1 MRNGS
6 ENILITEAE
15 LQKPG
20 NRRDLWIALAV
31 SLFATIAFYFSTKA
45 SLHDLDYT
53 NQVASALLHGHLGL
67 QEKPPD
73 WLNEMI
79 PWKGRYYS
87 AFPLGAV
94 LSMLP
99 VGLLRNTGLIQSFP
113 GRVLAALIAGLCVYF
128 FFQLANA
135 FKGDWN
141 NSSPIRPARN
151 ASHSDAGGPLTLSLF
166 RRVLL
171 ALFPIFGTW
180 TWCNLGF
187 GGAWQIALGLAL
199 LGQTA
204 ALYFALVRSSP
215 FIAGAF
221 FALAFGNRTELLI
234 TLPLY
239 LYFFYR
245 RPVLVGQARRLP
257 SPGNR
262 SGRPT
267 RSASSVSHSN
277 ETGAVGLGWRK
288 FKREVRESMPM
299 FCRFLILPVTL
310 GLLTAAY
317 NFARFHSIFDFGYLH
332 IPEVAQEPWYKHGL
346 FSIHAIPW
354 NIYTMLF
361 QGFESIDY
369 FPYIRP
375 NGFGCSIFL
384 ASPFLCLLF
393 RQGGRYKVVAWVA
406 IALLTLVLWLH
417 GNPGSWQFSYRYAMI
432 LIPWMFLLLTGNG
445 LTKISVPE
453 VSLFT
458 VSVAINATATWQF
471 LWTDQV
477 QP

>member
-1 MRNGS
+1 M
-6 ENILITEAE
+6 TEDQLRKAH
-15 LQKPG
+15 
-20 NRRDLWIALAV
+20 NSRDLWLALGL
-31 SLFATIAFYFSTKA
+31 SLFAAIAFYFSTKA
-45 SLHDLDYT
+45 TLHDLDYT
-53 NQVASALLHGHLGL
+53 NQIASALLHGHLGL

-79 PWKGRYYS
+79 PWEGKYYS

-99 VGLLRNTGLIQSFP
+99 VALLRETGLIQSFP
-113 GRVLAALIAGLCVYF
+113 GRALAALIAGLSVYF
-128 FFQLANA
+128 FFQLAKA
-135 FKGDWN
+135 FKGNWN
-141 NSSPIRPARN
+141 NSSPIRPLA
-151 ASHSDAGGPLTLSLF
+151 LSPS

-199 LGQTA
+199 LGQAA
-204 ALYFALVRSSP
+204 ALYWSLAQPAP
-215 FIAGAF
+215 FLAGAF

-239 LYFFYR
+239 LYF
-245 RPVLVGQARRLP
+245 LWHQ
-257 SPGNR
+257 PGEKMINWKTLR
-262 SGRPT
+262 DGVQENSQM
-267 RSASSVSHSN
+267 
-277 ETGAVGLGWRK
+277 LI
-288 FKREVRESMPM
+288 
-299 FCRFLILPVTL
+299 RFLSLPVAL

-346 FSIHAIPW
+346 FSINAIPW

-361 QGFESIDY
+361 QGFESIAY
-369 FPYIRP
+369 FPYIIP
-375 NGFGCSIFL
+375 NGFGCSILL
-384 ASPFLCLLF
+384 ASPFLCFLF
-393 RQGGRYKVVAWVA
+393 RQGGRYKMVAWVA
-406 IALLTLVLWLH
+406 ISVLTVVLWLH

-432 LIPWMFLLLTGNG
+432 LLPWMFLLLTGNG
-445 LTKISVPE
+445 PAKISVPE
-453 VSLFT
+453 ISLFA
-458 VSVAINATATWQF
+458 VSVAINAIATWQF
-471 LWTDQV
+471 LWTNQI

>member
-1 MRNGS
+1 MMAA
-6 ENILITEAE
+6 EEAKE
-15 LQKPG
+15 KKREFG
-20 NRRDLWIALAV
+20 IALGL
-31 SLFATIAFYFSTKA
+31 SLCAAIAFYFSTKA
-45 SLHDLDYT
+45 TLHDLDYT
-53 NQVASALLHGHLGL
+53 SQIASALLHGHVGL
-67 QEKPPD
+67 REKPPE

-79 PWKGRYYS
+79 PWEGRYYS

-99 VGLLRNTGLIQSFP
+99 VAFLRSTGQIQSFP
-113 GRVLAALIAGLCVYF
+113 GHVLAALIAGLSF
-128 FFQLANA
+128 FFFFRLAKA
-135 FKGDWN
+135 FGGDYCN
-141 NSSPIRPARN
+141 
-151 ASHSDAGGPLTLSLF
+151 LKTKSLA
-166 RRVLL
+166 RRVML

-199 LGQTA
+199 LGQAA
-204 ALYFALVRSSP
+204 ALYFTLVRP
-215 FIAGAF
+215 FPFVAGAF

-239 LYFFYR
+239 LYFFWR
-245 RPVLVGQARRLP
+245 QSNGRQGAAVS
-257 SPGNR
+257 SPPQTGNAI
-262 SGRPT
+262 GK
-267 RSASSVSHSN
+267 
-277 ETGAVGLGWRK
+277 GIL
-288 FKREVRESMPM
+288 KRGFPWKTQTLI
-299 FCRFLILPVTL
+299 RFLCLPATL
-310 GLLTAAY
+310 ALMTAAY
-317 NFARFHSIFDFGYLH
+317 NFARFHSIFDFGYIH
-332 IPEVAQEPWYKHGL
+332 IPEVRDEPWYQHGL

-384 ASPFLCLLF
+384 SSPFLCLLF
-393 RQGGRYKVVAWVA
+393 RQGGRYKLVAWLA

-432 LIPWMFLLLTGNG
+432 LLPWMFLLLTGNG
-445 LTKISVPE
+445 PANISVPE
-453 VSLFT
+453 ISLFA
-458 VSVAINATATWQF
+458 VSVAINAIAMWQF
-471 LWTDQV
+471 LWTNQI

>member
-1 MRNGS
+1 M
-6 ENILITEAE
+6 
-15 LQKPG
+15 
-20 NRRDLWIALAV
+20 ALKSDHIREVLLAMAV
-31 SLFATIAFYFSTKA
+31 SLFAAMAFYFSTKA
-45 SLHDLDYT
+45 TLHDLDYT
-53 NQVASALLHGHLGL
+53 SQVASALLHGQLGL

-79 PWKGRYYS
+79 PWQGRYYS

-99 VGLLRNTGLIQSFP
+99 VALLRNMGLIQGFP
-113 GRVLAALIAGLCVYF
+113 GHVLAALIAGFCVYF
-128 FFQLANA
+128 FFQLTKA

-141 NSSPIRPARN
+141 NSSPIRPLALPAHR
-151 ASHSDAGGPLTLSLF
+151 SRLLRRSGCEGWIGEGGSPF

-187 GGAWQIALGLAL
+187 GGAWQVALGLAL
-199 LGQTA
+199 LGQAA
-204 ALYFALVRSSP
+204 ALYFTLVRRSP
-215 FIAGAF
+215 FVAGAF

-239 LYFFYR
+239 VYLLSR
-245 RPVLVGQARRLP
+245 SLPVAGRAPVLP
-257 SPGNR
+257 SPGN
-262 SGRPT
+262 PPE
-267 RSASSVSHSN
+267 ADP
-277 ETGAVGLGWRK
+277 TGAAVGWKKL
-288 FKREVRESMPM
+288 KRELQENTPM
-299 FCRFLILPVTL
+299 LLRFVCLPAAL
-310 GLLTAAY
+310 ALATAAY

-332 IPEVAQEPWYKHGL
+332 IPEVRDEPWYQHGL
-346 FSIHAIPW
+346 FSINAIPW

-361 QGFESIDY
+361 QGYESIDY

-393 RQGGRYKVVAWVA
+393 RRGGRYKVVAWIA
-406 IALLTLVLWLH
+406 ISLLTLVLWLH

-432 LIPWMFLLLTGNG
+432 LLPWMFLLLTGNG
-445 LTKISVPE
+445 PANLSVPE
-453 VSLFT
+453 ISLFA
-458 VSVAINATATWQF
+458 VSVTINAIAMWQF
-471 LWTDQV
+471 LWTDQI

>member
-1 MRNGS
+1 M
-6 ENILITEAE
+6 AE
-15 LQKPG
+15 DQLRKAH
-20 NRRDLWIALAV
+20 NSRDLWLALGL
-31 SLFATIAFYFSTKA
+31 SLFAAVVFYFSTKA
-45 SLHDLDYT
+45 TLHDLDYT
-53 NQVASALLHGHLGL
+53 NQIASALLHGHLSL

-79 PWKGRYYS
+79 PWEGRYYS

-99 VGLLRNTGLIQSFP
+99 VALLQNTGLIQSFP

-141 NSSPIRPARN
+141 NSSPIRPVA
-151 ASHSDAGGPLTLSLF
+151 LSPF

-199 LGQTA
+199 LGQAA
-204 ALYFALVRSSP
+204 ALYFTLVRPSP
-215 FIAGAF
+215 FVAGAF

-239 LYFFYR
+239 LYLFWR
-245 RPVLVGQARRLP
+245 SP
-257 SPGNR
+257 SERVMNWKNLKR
-262 SGRPT
+262 
-267 RSASSVSHSN
+267 
-277 ETGAVGLGWRK
+277 GL
-288 FKREVRESMPM
+288 RENTPM
-299 FCRFLILPVTL
+299 LSRFLSLPATL
-310 GLLTAAY
+310 ALLTAAY
-317 NFARFHSIFDFGYLH
+317 NFARFHSIFDFGYIH
-332 IPEVAQEPWYKHGL
+332 IPEVAEEPWYRHGL
-346 FSIHAIPW
+346 FSIQAIPW

-369 FPYIRP
+369 FPYLRP
-375 NGFGCSIFL
+375 NGFGCSIIL

-393 RQGGRYKVVAWVA
+393 RQGGRYKTLAWVA
-406 IALLTLVLWLH
+406 IGVLTLVLWLH

-432 LIPWMFLLLTGNG
+432 LLPWIFLLLTGNG
-445 LTKISVPE
+445 PPNISVPE
-453 VSLFT
+453 ISLFT
-458 VSVAINATATWQF
+458 ISVAINAIATWQF
-471 LWTDQV
+471 LWTDQI

>member
-1 MRNGS
+1 MTNES
-6 ENILITEAE
+6 ATIVMAHE
-15 LQKPG
+15 LQKPD
-20 NRRDLWIALAV
+20 NRSDLWFAVGV
-31 SLFATIAFYFSTKA
+31 SLFAAIAFYLSTKA
-45 SLHDLDYT
+45 TLHDLDYT
-53 NQVASALLHGHLGL
+53 SQIASAFLHGQLGL
-67 QEKPPD
+67 REKPPD

-79 PWKGRYYS
+79 PKEDKYYS

-99 VGLLRNTGLIQSFP
+99 VALLRNVGLIHSFP
-113 GRVLAALIAGLCVYF
+113 GHVLAALIAGLCVYF
-128 FFQLANA
+128 FFQLTKA
-135 FKGDWN
+135 FRPDY
-141 NSSPIRPARN
+141 SSLRSKSLAR
-151 ASHSDAGGPLTLSLF
+151 
-166 RRVLL
+166 RIML

-199 LGQTA
+199 LGQAA
-204 ALYFALVRSSP
+204 ALYFTLARPSP

-234 TLPLY
+234 ILPLY
-239 LYFFYR
+239 LYFLWA
-245 RPVLVGQARRLP
+245 RPDGV
-257 SPGNR
+257 
-262 SGRPT
+262 
-267 RSASSVSHSN
+267 
-277 ETGAVGLGWRK
+277 AVGWKNLKSALRK
-288 FKREVRESMPM
+288 NRPM
-299 FCRFLILPVTL
+299 LIRFLSLPVTL
-310 GLLTAAY
+310 ALVTAAY
-317 NFARFHSIFDFGYLH
+317 NFARFHSIFDFGYIH
-332 IPEVAQEPWYKHGL
+332 IPEVREEPWYKHGL

-393 RQGGRYKVVAWVA
+393 RQGGRYKLVVWTA

-445 LTKISVPE
+445 PANISVPE
-453 VSLFT
+453 ASLFV
-458 VSVAINATATWQF
+458 VSVAINAIATWQF
-471 LWTDQV
+471 LWTDQI